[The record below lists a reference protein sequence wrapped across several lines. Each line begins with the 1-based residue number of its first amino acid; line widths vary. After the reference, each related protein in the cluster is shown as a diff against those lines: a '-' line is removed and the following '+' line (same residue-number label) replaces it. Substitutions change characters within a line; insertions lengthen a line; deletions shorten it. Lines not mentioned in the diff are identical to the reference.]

1 MIGELIMRC
10 FHARTNAHVLHL
22 TTTSYAKHKALDDY
36 YTELIGFVDSLAEA
50 YMGEYGVI
58 ENFPARYTPAS
69 DPIELIKGL
78 EDWIK
83 ANRHKCW
90 DSDDTHLDNIVD
102 EIVQLNRS
110 TLYKLKRLK

>member
-22 TTTSYAKHKALDDY
+22 TTTSYAKHNALKDFYEGIVDLVDD
-36 YTELIGFVDSLAEA
+36 LAEA
-50 YMGEYGVI
+50 YTGEYGVP
-58 ENFPARYTPAS
+58 ESFPGRFTLAT
-69 DPIELIKGL
+69 DPIAMITEL
-78 EDWIK
+78 DQWIK